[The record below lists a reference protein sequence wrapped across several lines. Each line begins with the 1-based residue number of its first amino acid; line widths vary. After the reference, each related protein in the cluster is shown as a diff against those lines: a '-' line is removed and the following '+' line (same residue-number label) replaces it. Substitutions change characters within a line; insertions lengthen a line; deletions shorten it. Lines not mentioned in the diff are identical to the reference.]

1 MVRCPQSILLR
12 HGCLEEDGWKMG
24 LSLEL
29 LMKLEKEYGD
39 SFYILDLRRFES
51 NYKGLL
57 ESFRS
62 IYARSNIAYSYKT
75 NYIPKL
81 CKCVNLLGGYAEVVS
96 RMEYDLALR
105 VGVPP
110 QKIIFNGPVK
120 LYEDIKYALLGGS
133 IINLDSFHE
142 TSMVEAV
149 AREIPTRKFA
159 VGVRCN
165 FDVGTGDV
173 SRFGVDVNGGELES
187 IFEAL
192 TSLANCQVEGLHCHF
207 SSERSLESYA
217 LRTRR
222 LLELSF
228 IYFRDRHPRYI
239 DIGGGF
245 FGKMSQDLAQQFGC
259 PIPSY
264 QEYAEVIAPQFVDA
278 FPGASGPE
286 LIIEP
291 GIGLVGDV
299 MKFVS
304 KVVSLKT
311 VGYKRFAT
319 VTGSIYNIKPTLNK
333 INLPM
338 QIYSDDKDRSS
349 DKIDSPIDVVGYT
362 CMEIDYLYK
371 NFQEQMSMGDYVVF
385 DNVGA
390 YTIVLKP
397 PFIRTSP
404 AVIAYDSLLGTY
416 ETCRREENYEDIF
429 STYQV

>member
-1 MVRCPQSILLR
+1 M
-12 HGCLEEDGWKMG
+12 E
-24 LSLEL
+24 LSLEF

-39 SFYILDLRRFES
+39 SFYIFDLRRFES
-51 NYKGLL
+51 NYKELL
-57 ESFRS
+57 ECFRT

-81 CKCVNLLGGYAEVVS
+81 CKYVNLLGGYAEVVS

-105 VGVPP
+105 IGVPP
-110 QKIIFNGPVK
+110 QKIIFNGPLK
-120 LYEDIKYALLGGS
+120 LYADIESALPAGT
-133 IINLDSFHE
+133 IINLDSFYE
-142 TSMVEAV
+142 IPIVEAV
-149 AREIPTRKFA
+149 ARQFPERKFA

-165 FDVGTGDV
+165 FDVGTGNI
-173 SRFGVDVNGGELES
+173 SRFGVDVDGGELERV
-187 IFEAL
+187 FEAIGRL
-192 TSLANCQVEGLHCHF
+192 TNCQIEGLHCHF
-207 SSERSLESYA
+207 SSPRNLESYA
-217 LRTRR
+217 LRTGR
-222 LLELSF
+222 LLELSSM
-228 IYFRDRHPRYI
+228 YFKDRQPRYI

-245 FGKMSQDLAQQFGC
+245 FGKMAEDLAQQFDC

-264 QEYAEVIAPQFVDA
+264 QEYAEIIAPQFVAA
-278 FPGASGPE
+278 FPGESGPE

-311 VGYKRFAT
+311 VGHKRFAT
-319 VTGSIYNIKPTLNK
+319 VTGSIYNIKPTLNE

-338 QIYSDDKDRSS
+338 QVYSDDKDRSRES
-349 DKIDSPIDVVGYT
+349 IDGPIDVVGYT

-371 NFQEQMSMGDYVVF
+371 NYEDQLAVGDYVVF

-404 AVIAYDSLLGTY
+404 AVIAYDSLSDTHERY
-416 ETCRREENYEDIF
+416 RREETYEDIF
-429 STYQV
+429 STYQI

>member
-1 MVRCPQSILLR
+1 M
-12 HGCLEEDGWKMG
+12 
-24 LSLEL
+24 
-29 LMKLEKEYGD
+29 
-39 SFYILDLRRFES
+39 
-51 NYKGLL
+51 
-57 ESFRS
+57 
-62 IYARSNIAYSYKT
+62 
-75 NYIPKL
+75 
-81 CKCVNLLGGYAEVVS
+81 
-96 RMEYDLALR
+96 
-105 VGVPP
+105 
-110 QKIIFNGPVK
+110 
-120 LYEDIKYALLGGS
+120 
-133 IINLDSFHE
+133 
-142 TSMVEAV
+142 
-149 AREIPTRKFA
+149 
-159 VGVRCN
+159 
-165 FDVGTGDV
+165 
-173 SRFGVDVNGGELES
+173 
-187 IFEAL
+187 
-192 TSLANCQVEGLHCHF
+192 
-207 SSERSLESYA
+207 
-217 LRTRR
+217 
-222 LLELSF
+222 ELSF

-264 QEYAEVIAPQFVDA
+264 QEYAEVIAPQLVDA